1 LLANV
6 TQVFFGVNDPQTAEY
21 VSGRLGDETI
31 IVSSGGTS
39 GGTSTQSNEKGQAG
53 ATRSRNWNDNWQQQA
68 RRLLKP
74 EEVAA
79 LPRRTAITF
88 APGVPPVFTTLVR
101 YYEERLRPGRW
112 WERFYWSK
120 TKLAA
125 DCITL
130 LLAAI
135 LITVGVMKVKEPH
148 GRHTWRPRV
157 SRTMKGW

>member
-1 LLANV
+1 
-6 TQVFFGVNDPQTAEY
+6 
-21 VSGRLGDETI
+21 
-31 IVSSGGTS
+31 
-39 GGTSTQSNEKGQAG
+39 
-53 ATRSRNWNDNWQQQA
+53 
-68 RRLLKP
+68 
-74 EEVAA
+74 
-79 LPRRTAITF
+79 
-88 APGVPPVFTTLVR
+88 VR